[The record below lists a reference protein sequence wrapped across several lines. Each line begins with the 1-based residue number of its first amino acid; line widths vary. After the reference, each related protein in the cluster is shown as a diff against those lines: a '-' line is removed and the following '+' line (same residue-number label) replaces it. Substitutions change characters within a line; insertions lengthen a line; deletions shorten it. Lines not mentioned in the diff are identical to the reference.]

1 MQYHLPLSCFFHFI
15 NKRKIQKQQLSAL
28 TAIQMKLDGHH
39 RRLDAITEPQD
50 IEYLYMFLT
59 LGPNENT
66 WSNKG
71 FYFRYVKNSCMLM
84 EDLKRRLPTTCAI
97 VIHRCL
103 RFILSQRNNYVCCLC
118 YASNALCKIP
128 LFSLRHNLILI
139 S

>member
-50 IEYLYMFLT
+50 IDYLYMFLT

-84 EDLKRRLPTTCAI
+84 EDFKRRFT
-97 VIHRCL
+97 
-103 RFILSQRNNYVCCLC
+103 NYMRYRYPQVPKIYFESTEQLC
-118 YASNALCKIP
+118 MLFVLCIKCP
-128 LFSLRHNLILI
+128 M
-139 S
+139 